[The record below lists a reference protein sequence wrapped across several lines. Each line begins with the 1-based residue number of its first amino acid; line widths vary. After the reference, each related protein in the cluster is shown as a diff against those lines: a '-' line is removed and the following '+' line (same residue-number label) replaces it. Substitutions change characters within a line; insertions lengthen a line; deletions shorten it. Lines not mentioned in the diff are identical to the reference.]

1 MSSTPL
7 IVICAPNGARIGKTE
22 HDSVPLTAPELAD
35 CAESLVDC
43 GVSVLHLHVR
53 DNSGRHTLDAQRYR
67 EALASIRERVGDR
80 LILQVTTE
88 AVGLYN
94 RQQQMALVRELRPE
108 AVSLALRELC
118 PDPESVAEASR
129 FFHAIRRAGCWP
141 QYILYSPAEVARFEA
156 MRKDGVFGEDRPF
169 ALFVLGRYSDSLTGE
184 PAELDGFL
192 EACQPVEFPWAV
204 CCFGP
209 HEAAAISR
217 AATLGGHARIGF
229 ENNRVLPDGEIAANN
244 AELVSSAIAAY
255 AAANA
260 PPRPLA
266 TADWVRKHLAGTA
279 GG

>member
-1 MSSTPL
+1 M
-7 IVICAPNGARIGKTE
+7 
-22 HDSVPLTAPELAD
+22 PLTAPELAD

-94 RQQQMALVRELRPE
+94 RQQQMALVRELRTE

-141 QYILYSPAEVARFEA
+141 QYILYSPAEVALFEA

-217 AATLGGHARIGF
+217 AATLGGMPVSVLKTTVFCRMAKSRQIMPNWSARRLPPMPLRMPR
-229 ENNRVLPDGEIAANN
+229 RVNWRPRTGCGNTWPVQPAANPGRIRR
-244 AELVSSAIAAY
+244 E
-255 AAANA
+255 
-260 PPRPLA
+260 R
-266 TADWVRKHLAGTA
+266 
-279 GG
+279 